1 MELVPRLGSAVWPD
15 LGRTATTVVLP
26 VGSVEQHGPHL
37 PLDTDSRIGE
47 ELARRAVAALTA
59 EHSGKYGDRAYL
71 LAPTVEYGAS
81 GEHEGFPGTVSVG
94 TAALTL
100 LLIELGR
107 SACRWAE
114 RLVLVNAH
122 GGNAAA
128 VVQAVARLRAESR
141 DVAWFPGA
149 FANADAHAG
158 HTETSV
164 LLEISPARVRMDRAE
179 TGNTAAIGQ
188 LLDELR
194 TSGVGRVSPNGV
206 LGDPTTANS
215 VDGARAL
222 AATAGALTTA
232 ITRWSVDESG
242 RLR

>member
-1 MELVPRLGSAVWPD
+1 MESVPRLGSAVWPD
-15 LGRTATTVVLP
+15 LDHRATTLVVP

-47 ELARRAVAALTA
+47 EVAGRAVAAL
-59 EHSGKYGDRAYL
+59 DRRRNTDDGAQYL
-71 LAPTVEYGAS
+71 LGPTIEYGAS
-81 GEHEGFPGTVSVG
+81 GEHEGFPGTVSIG

-100 LLIELGR
+100 VLIELGR
-107 SACRWAE
+107 SACRWAD

-122 GGNAAA
+122 GGNAGA
-128 VVQAVARLRAESR
+128 VVDAVATLRAESR
-141 DVAWFPGA
+141 DVAWFPCA

-164 LLEISPARVRMDRAE
+164 LLEISPSRVRMDRVEA
-179 TGNTAAIGQ
+179 GNPASIAV

-194 TSGVGRVSPNGV
+194 TSGVAGVSPNGI

-215 VDGARAL
+215 ADGARDL
-222 AATAGALTTA
+222 AGTVAALTDA
-232 ITRWSVDESG
+232 IGRWTVDESG